1 MKKFNTAMLFVMAL
15 VGVVALSIA
24 LDDVTIPADFYDGAR
39 AKTATDAVAARVT
52 VIETA
57 SVVPVDT
64 NAVTTTSV
72 YTPAKVGGI
81 LIGQTGPGTNGVWIS
96 KGLTTNDWVQVA
108 P

>member
-1 MKKFNTAMLFVMAL
+1 MLFLMAL
-15 VGVVALSIA
+15 FCVVGLSIA
-24 LDDVTIPADFYDGAR
+24 LDNVTIPADFYDGAR

-57 SVVPVDT
+57 IVSPVDT
-64 NAVTTTSV
+64 NAVTTTSI

-81 LIGQTGPGTNGVWIS
+81 LIGKTGPGTNAVWIS